1 MTSHF
6 FPFYNYYTMCY
17 PVCTARTQDG
27 LLLKQEKESLFMK
40 DFAQN
45 SCRVALI
52 QAGPVMF
59 DKAATVERA
68 LALIK
73 EAAG

>member
-1 MTSHF
+1 
-6 FPFYNYYTMCY
+6 
-17 PVCTARTQDG
+17 
-27 LLLKQEKESLFMK
+27 MK

-68 LALIK
+68 LALKRPPGRAPSSLCSPNPSSHAIPT
-73 EAAG
+73 A

>member
-1 MTSHF
+1 
-6 FPFYNYYTMCY
+6 
-17 PVCTARTQDG
+17 
-27 LLLKQEKESLFMK
+27 MK